1 MAKLDV
7 TVKES
12 IVNEVM
18 SKMGLLEGIEKEP
31 FEKAV
36 NRSANWLLDD
46 IVRKPD
52 YSVAEDTTEAS
63 LIAERARYD
72 MSNSLDI
79 FERNYNDIIVMVIEK
94 FALDDFIENGGAE

>member
-1 MAKLDV
+1 MAKLD
-7 TVKES
+7 TDVKKS
-12 IVNEVM
+12 IVDEVM
-18 SKMGLLEGIEKEP
+18 DKMGMLDGIETTP

-36 NRSANWLLDD
+36 NRSANWLIDD
-46 IVRKPD
+46 ILREPE
-52 YSVAEDTTEAS
+52 YSVVEDSTEAS

-94 FALDDFIENGGAE
+94 HALDDFIENGGAY

>member
-52 YSVAEDTTEAS
+52 YSVSEDTTEAS